1 MKRKRTKKNL
11 QLTTSTRS
19 NSLNS
24 GFDGGSTNGSATE
37 GSVDQHSVSVANQAS
52 ADGHVNLA
60 QSYVNFP
67 LFISSEQVNNASLT
81 LANASNNNSSS
92 NNGSSNKGSTRLT
105 SKDFLQRLN
114 PTRWTRWTQNSS
126 TQNTTTPSAP
136 TTSTTTKDLSTQ
148 SKSSNL
154 NKEKI
159 KSWIKS
165 QAKLFDDKYFLKV
178 DEVIPDQNFSRNVLD
193 DLTESIS
200 SLAVD
205 KTKALLTI
213 KKILLETDLSSFE
226 LIHSGLVKKLL
237 CFLVGADFSE
247 DVRDQNLRTFLN
259 VFFGAPLNDVIE
271 SIDEQKVDPKPLS
284 ILISKLNAC
293 VSQLEQ
299 FPLRVHDYAN
309 SSSNSRGGSHAI
321 KFLSTHH
328 VKVSLSRHSSCSNIK
343 KYKGPLIKLDPF
355 TPVQSVER
363 FLLARGYG
371 KIKDVDDD
379 QSDDDVSDEDL
390 IDNIANFGSSSQAQG
405 RHRLQLLIND
415 QVLPYNYSIFQAIK
429 QFVTSDH
436 QDTDSDDPQLSASKS
451 LATNTFNIQYRLA
464 TDTNAVSTTSAN
476 ATSSSSS
483 SSKSSRKTKSSKST
497 SKKKDE
503 IWLEG
508 KTSKA
513 ISPLESYL
521 KSSLSFSNPITDQSI
536 EVLALL
542 RVLYGIVRFWGYL
555 YKVPHAYNPAIPLKE
570 FINYKLTVKA
580 NRQLQDPVV
589 IMTGTLPSWLSEIAN
604 ACPFIFPFDTRYL
617 LFYVVCFDRERAL
630 QRLLEN
636 TPDFSSL
643 DSRERSIVPRLE
655 KRKRIVS
662 RTDIFKSAEALFNDL
677 SGSKSLLEI
686 QYENEVGTGLG
697 PTLEF
702 YALVSKEFQRSDFD
716 MWRGEVLSNCEFK
729 QDNSEALG
737 YVFSSNG
744 LFPAPIGKSTKPTAV
759 NKLKQRFKLLGKFM
773 AKALMDSRMVSSS
786 GLLVNFNEV

>member
-1 MKRKRTKKNL
+1 MPIISPAAEN
-11 QLTTSTRS
+11 
-19 NSLNS
+19 
-24 GFDGGSTNGSATE
+24 GGGNVEQQSS
-37 GSVDQHSVSVANQAS
+37 SSSVAVNPPVA
-52 ADGHVNLA
+52 ADVA

-67 LFISSEQVNNASLT
+67 LFISNDQVNNANLT
-81 LANASNNNSSS
+81 IPNASNNNNAVS
-92 NNGSSNKGSTRLT
+92 NGGSSKGGSTRLT

-114 PTRWTRWTQNSS
+114 PSRWTRWTQNSLA
-126 TQNTTTPSAP
+126 QNTTNTTSAP
-136 TTSTTTKDLSTQ
+136 TTSTTTPSAKNPPLQ
-148 SKSSNL
+148 QKSSHL

-159 KSWIKS
+159 KAWIKS

-178 DEVIPDQNFSRNVLD
+178 DKETKTQSVSCNVLD
-193 DLTESIS
+193 DLTESIN
-200 SLAVD
+200 SLGTDV
-205 KTKALLTI
+205 TKALLTI
-213 KKILLETDLSSFE
+213 KQILLETDLSSFE
-226 LIHSGLVKKLL
+226 LIHSGLVKNLL
-237 CFLVGADFSE
+237 SFLVGADCSE
-247 DVRDQNLRTFLN
+247 DVRDQNLRSFLN
-259 VFFGAPLNDVIE
+259 IFYGAPLNDIIE
-271 SIDEQKVDPKPLS
+271 SIDEQKFDPKPLS
-284 ILISKLNAC
+284 ILINKLNAC

-309 SSSNSRGGSHAI
+309 SRGGSHA
-321 KFLSTHH
+321 KFLSSHH
-328 VKVSLSRHSSCSNIK
+328 IKVSLSRHSSCSNIK

-355 TPVQSVER
+355 TPVQSIER

-379 QSDDDVSDEDL
+379 QSDDDISDEDL
-390 IDNIANFGSSSQAQG
+390 IDNITNFGSASQAQG

-429 QFVTSDH
+429 QFMISDH
-436 QDTDSDDPQLSASKS
+436 PDTDSDDPQVGAAKNMS
-451 LATNTFNIQYRLA
+451 NHTFNIQYRLA
-464 TDTNAVSTTSAN
+464 TESVPVASAN
-476 ATSSSSS
+476 ASSTSSSSS
-483 SSKSSRKTKSSKST
+483 NKSSRKTKSSKSAT
-497 SKKKDE
+497 KKKDE

-508 KTSKA
+508 KTAKA

-521 KSSLSFSNPITDQSI
+521 KSSLSFTTPINDQSI
-536 EVLALL
+536 EVLCLL
-542 RVLYGIVRFWGYL
+542 RVLFGINRYWGYL
-555 YKVPHAYNPAIPLKE
+555 YKVPHSYNPAISLKE

-589 IMTGTLPSWLSEIAN
+589 IMAESLPNWLSEIAN

-662 RTDIFKSAEALFNDL
+662 RADIFKSAEALFNDL

-702 YALVSKEFQRSDFD
+702 YALVSKEFQRSDFE
-716 MWRGEVLSNCEFK
+716 MWRGEVLANCEFK
-729 QDNSEALG
+729 QEKNDANPVN

-744 LFPAPIGKSTKPTAV
+744 LFPAPLGRSTKPAVV

-773 AKALMDSRMVSSS
+773 AKALMDSRMVSSFLCS
-786 GLLVNFNEV
+786 TKCVPILKLFLPCHRLIFH